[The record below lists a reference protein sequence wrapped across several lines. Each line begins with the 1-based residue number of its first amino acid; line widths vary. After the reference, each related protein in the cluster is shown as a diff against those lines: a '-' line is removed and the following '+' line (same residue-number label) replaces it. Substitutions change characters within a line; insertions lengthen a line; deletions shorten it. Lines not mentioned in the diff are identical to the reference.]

1 MIEVRDA
8 RAILA
13 TYRPGTSDDADPAYA
28 EALELCRRD
37 AELARWLETQ
47 GEVDKQLRLALRE
60 IPVPHDLE
68 ARILA
73 AAQTTR
79 RRAAPWRWPAVLI
92 PAAAALVLAIVAQNL
107 WFTPPEQIRM
117 DAYQNQMISIVA
129 PEHFEPEI
137 EVDNLEALRIA
148 FVRHQWP
155 ADYHVPSGLHAIE
168 VEGGSLL
175 EWQGQKISLLCL
187 ETSDDLYVWMFV
199 LDRSVLTDAP
209 PPGVEPRIAKRGGF
223 TTAAW
228 TGEHRTYLVIADGD
242 EEFLRGLLAEA
253 G

>member
-1 MIEVRDA
+1 MA
-8 RAILA
+8 
-13 TYRPGTSDDADPAYA
+13 
-28 EALELCRRD
+28 
-37 AELARWLETQ
+37 
-47 GEVDKQLRLALRE
+47 
-60 IPVPHDLE
+60 
-68 ARILA
+68 
-73 AAQTTR
+73 
-79 RRAAPWRWPAVLI
+79 
-92 PAAAALVLAIVAQNL
+92 
-107 WFTPPEQIRM
+107 
-117 DAYQNQMISIVA
+117 AYQNQMLSIVA

-148 FVRHQWP
+148 FVRRQWP
-155 ADYHVPSGLHAIE
+155 ADYHVPSGLRAIE

-228 TGEHRTYLVIADGD
+228 TGEQRTYLVIADGD